1 MQTMRVAA
9 RAKCGPH
16 APAHACGSR
25 EAPLPRHRRQPRPC
39 SGTGRT
45 AGGGMLPPPPPS
57 PRGSVR
63 RLRAVERVPLPPP
76 PVCWLAPCTS
86 STLSLV
92 APTLTVVCRRRVR
105 TTEAEPGVA
114 LTAGGSVTI
123 ARSVSTGGGGGA
135 PFSAIFTTKG
145 STVYL
150 YAPTIV
156 EALQL
161 LDQHIDS
168 VPPEQVSY
176 CLIRMRTCV
185 RKTV

>member
-1 MQTMRVAA
+1 MRGEQRGEGAAVPTATANQTNAVMT
-9 RAKCGPH
+9 
-16 APAHACGSR
+16 
-25 EAPLPRHRRQPRPC
+25 PC
-39 SGTGRT
+39 SI
-45 AGGGMLPPPPPS
+45 A
-57 PRGSVR
+57 
-63 RLRAVERVPLPPP
+63 AH
-76 PVCWLAPCTS
+76 C
-86 STLSLV
+86 LSLV
-92 APTLTVVCRRRVR
+92 ANHSPTPTVVCRRRVR
-105 TTEAEPGVA
+105 TTGAEPGVA

-135 PFSAIFTTKG
+135 PFSAIFTTKV
-145 STVYL
+145 STV

-168 VPPEQVSY
+168 VPPGQVSY